1 MWTCL
6 TLRESFLTMHV
17 DWIHISLIG
26 IVIVSFYVCKA
37 ITFAESQENSSICV
51 TWWMGPTG
59 RVKNVWKSLTELAK
73 VDTWGNFDNLFIFL
87 VLIHTLFCS
96 CSEGF
101 NYNEYKSFLPLSGLG
116 RILLSLVL
124 LGDMQFII
132 KLRCPLC
139 QITTSPLINPINQ
152 T

>member
-37 ITFAESQENSSICV
+37 ITFAESQENSSICDALL
-51 TWWMGPTG
+51 MGPTG
-59 RVKNVWKSLTELAK
+59 RAKNVFKSLTELAK

-101 NYNEYKSFLPLSGLG
+101 NYNEYKPFLPFETNSQ
-116 RILLSLVL
+116 VL
-124 LGDMQFII
+124 
-132 KLRCPLC
+132 K
-139 QITTSPLINPINQ
+139 
-152 T
+152 